1 MYPHFLPNINY
12 LAFPS
17 TSTRRTHHFLSGP
30 IISTLPTKTPLPTII
45 PIIKE
50 SSKHHIPST
59 MTISI
64 SKFFNHELRS
74 NRVAYQEH
82 LLTDTTTTRKEKSVS
97 AEKQPSK
104 GLRDRLN
111 KENIVLTQLDG
122 SKPKDKRVQELAMKS
137 IKGTKEADLI
147 SNWSGETLCG
157 DGKPGRY

>member
-1 MYPHFLPNINY
+1 
-12 LAFPS
+12 
-17 TSTRRTHHFLSGP
+17 
-30 IISTLPTKTPLPTII
+30 
-45 PIIKE
+45 
-50 SSKHHIPST
+50 

-74 NRVAYQEH
+74 SRVAYQEH
-82 LLTDTTTTRKEKSVS
+82 LQSDTTTTRKEKSVS
-97 AEKQPSK
+97 ADKQPSK